1 MRAQVSYLC
10 ERSGQMHSVIYK
22 SGKGSSIGDESGDNY
37 SPADP
42 CAVACEEDVRRELEI
57 NFYITVL
64 RIIPQSGAHGE
75 LPSRRDFWRAVR
87 RRVLRSS
94 DLPSTAMPPSPT
106 AAAQRFTEPERTSPA
121 AKMPGQLVSRGPGER
136 PMPFHAAASTTAWP
150 VLMKPFSSRS
160 ISGGSQAVHGLA
172 PIIEKTAGVCK
183 VRRSCV
189 FAFSSSTASRTFPP
203 IIFRI
208 SVCARISIFSFA
220 SSRLLVHASP
230 LLEEEG
236 DVVVQALSLEGL
248 YPIFLHR
255 SCSRP
260 AFPAD
265 DKPIDVFHVRRQI
278 DIAQQWLGA
287 DECYVFRQADVGQ
300 VSSSLVETL
309 LVLG

>member
-1 MRAQVSYLC
+1 MALGFFGRI
-10 ERSGQMHSVIYK
+10 RGPIFHRRRW
-22 SGKGSSIGDESGDNY
+22 SSS
-37 SPADP
+37 
-42 CAVACEEDVRRELEI
+42 RRHP
-57 NFYITVL
+57 
-64 RIIPQSGAHGE
+64 R
-75 LPSRRDFWRAVR
+75 LPSLGQAGRSLKRTTTLLPFLQSAVR
-87 RRVLRSS
+87 HAELGRRLFSRPSALCPPGQQALGKILFFRTCSAHRHVLLLYTSYVLFQ
-94 DLPSTAMPPSPT
+94 DWHLQPLPSV
-106 AAAQRFTEPERTSPA
+106 ENV
-121 AKMPGQLVSRGPGER
+121 PG
-136 PMPFHAAASTTAWP
+136 
-150 VLMKPFSSRS
+150 
-160 ISGGSQAVHGLA
+160 
-172 PIIEKTAGVCK
+172 
-183 VRRSCV
+183 
-189 FAFSSSTASRTFPP
+189 
-203 IIFRI
+203 
-208 SVCARISIFSFA
+208 
-220 SSRLLVHASP
+220 RLLVHASP